1 MSKPLI
7 TSTSASGP
15 SALWLDDDEDWI
27 SSDTIPLQY
36 QVWAVCE
43 QVSILINAN
52 ASSAIGR
59 MKTAES
65 VCDETILELRCLMA
79 VALIRGRLDELEL
92 YQGILNNLIELK
104 QDKGVNRHGRT
115 L

>member
-15 SALWLDDDEDWI
+15 GAVWLEDEDWV
-27 SSDTIPLQY
+27 SEDTIPLQY
-36 QVWAVCE
+36 QIWGVYE
-43 QVSILINAN
+43 QVSLLVESNAT
-52 ASSAIGR
+52 SAIER

-79 VALIRGRLDELEL
+79 AALIRGRLDELDL
-92 YQGILNNLIELK
+92 YQGILYNLLELK
-104 QDKGVNRHGRT
+104 QSKR
-115 L
+115 LKL